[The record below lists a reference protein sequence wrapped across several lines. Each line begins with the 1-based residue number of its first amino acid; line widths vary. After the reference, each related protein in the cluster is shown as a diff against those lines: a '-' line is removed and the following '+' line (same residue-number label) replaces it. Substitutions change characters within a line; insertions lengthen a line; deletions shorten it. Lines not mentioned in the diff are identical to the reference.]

1 MDTRMAIS
9 ALLVCTLGALA
20 TLVVLPLVK
29 YVVSACLLAAL
40 LRPAN
45 ERLVPRVGTRVA
57 AITLTGVTVV
67 AGIVPLVLVSVVVL
81 RTTVSTLEA
90 VDGTRTATYSRK
102 VAQSTLGLNDETV
115 VALEA
120 AVQSELDG
128 AFSSVAE
135 VTLSRTIDLVTLGV
149 DLVVGSIVF
158 LFALYY
164 LLRDGPAVV
173 NWFRDVSPLDPRVFD
188 ELFAEVADVTRAVL
202 RSHVLVA
209 LVQGVL
215 GGLGLAILGVS
226 YATTLGVVL
235 VLVSVLPTI
244 GIWLVWG
251 PVTIAHA
258 ASSGLVRG
266 AVVLGY
272 GLVVLPVTDYYLRA
286 FLVDRGTDLHPAVAL
301 LGGIGGLNL
310 FGIVGLFVGPVV
322 LASFKAVV
330 TIVSRL
336 GRHSSRPGLADI
348 ERDRQLAEQSR

>member
-1 MDTRMAIS
+1 MDARTAFF

-20 TLVVLPLVK
+20 ALVVLPLVE
-29 YVVSACLLAAL
+29 YVMSACLLAAF

-45 ERLVPRVGTRVA
+45 ERLAQRVGTRAA
-57 AITLTGVTVV
+57 AISLMAAAVV
-67 AGIVPLVLVSVVVL
+67 AGIVPLVLVSLVVL
-81 RTTVSTLEA
+81 RTTVSTLEV
-90 VDGTRTATYSRK
+90 VDGTRIATYGRD
-102 VAQSTLGLNDETV
+102 VARSTLGLSEETV

-120 AVQSELDG
+120 AVRSELEG

-149 DLVVGSIVF
+149 DLVVGTIVF
-158 LFALYY
+158 LFVLYAL
-164 LLRDGPAVV
+164 LAEGPAVV
-173 NWFRDVSPLDPRVFD
+173 AWFRDVSPLDPRVFD

-202 RSHVLVA
+202 RSHVLIA
-209 LVQGVL
+209 IVQGVL

-258 ASSGLVRG
+258 ASSGLVHG
-266 AVVLGY
+266 GVLLAY
-272 GLVVLPVTDYYLRA
+272 GLVVLTVTDYYLRA
-286 FLVDRGTDLHPAVAL
+286 FLVDRGSDLHPAVAL
-301 LGGIGGLNL
+301 LGVIGGLQL

-330 TIVSRL
+330 SRL
-336 GRHSSRPGLADI
+336 DRHPSRPGLADI
-348 ERDRQLAEQSR
+348 ERNRQLTEQNG